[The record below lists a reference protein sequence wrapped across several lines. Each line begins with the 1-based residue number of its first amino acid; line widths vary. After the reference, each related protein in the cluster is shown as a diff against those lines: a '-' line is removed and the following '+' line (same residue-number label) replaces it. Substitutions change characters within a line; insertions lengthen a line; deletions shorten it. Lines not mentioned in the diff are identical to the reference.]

1 MIAGFFVANY
11 FAARIIKRHPEYSSY
26 NSFISC
32 IEESR
37 GGNEMSFMKKMLSS
51 IGIGSAKVDA
61 QLHQDELRA
70 GEKVTGD
77 VVITGGNVEQEIS
90 SIYLAVMTTYEK
102 EVDDNKVKKDAVVGQ
117 FKISEGLTLQ
127 TSETKSIPF
136 EFTLPVDSP
145 ISIGNCKV
153 WLQTGLD
160 IKNAVDPS
168 DRDYINVLPSVMASR
183 VLEAIESIG
192 FSIKSVKNEE
202 APYKIRKRL
211 PFVQE
216 FEFYPTTGQFR
227 GKLDELEAILFLS
240 ENSCELLLEID
251 RKARGVGGFL
261 AEVLDA
267 DETLVRLQF
276 ANEDVATIKDTIEST
291 IVSYS

>member
-1 MIAGFFVANY
+1 
-11 FAARIIKRHPEYSSY
+11 
-26 NSFISC
+26 
-32 IEESR
+32 
-37 GGNEMSFMKKMLSS
+37 MSFMKKMLSS

-77 VVITGGNVEQEIS
+77 VVITGGNLDQEIS

-102 EVDDNKVKKDAVVGQ
+102 EVNDNKVKKDAVVGQ
-117 FKISEGLTLQ
+117 FKISEGLMIKA
-127 TSETKSIPF
+127 SETESIPF
-136 EFTLPVDSP
+136 EFELPVDTP
-145 ISIGNCKV
+145 VSIGNSKV

-168 DRDYINVLPSVMASR
+168 DRDYVHVLPSKRANN
-183 VLEAIESIG
+183 VLNAIRALG
-192 FSIKSVKNEE
+192 FSIKNVKNEE

-216 FEFYPTTGQFR
+216 FEFYPVSGQFR
-227 GKLDELEAILFLS
+227 GKLDELEAIFFQT
-240 ENSCELLLEID
+240 EEGCELLLEID
-251 RKARGVGGFL
+251 RKARGLGGFL
-261 AEVLDA
+261 AEMLDA
-267 DETLVRLQF
+267 DETIVRLSF
-276 ANEDVATIKDTIEST
+276 TNEDEATITATIESA